1 MGFELYAYQFSR
13 LNHDVPGSGITEW
26 ENSSVRAEVLCSDI
40 FLEAFGHLFR
50 DIDRFRLLSAFGII
64 QNDFLI
70 LNVASPDFKYLTD
83 SHAATGHQLQHQSVT
98 LTPGSEYH
106 LIDLVLFEDVP
117 SMDLGLSEYFS
128 QDAGIAGIGDV
139 FVGGVSE
146 EIEKGFEQR
155 VAEFLGGLPGSL
167 TEPVQENHDFIGC
180 DGFKLPV
187 AKFPV
192 ENGKQ
197 NFIVFSGAFFL
208 NLPDGIP
215 GNNGRRNG
223 LS

>member
-1 MGFELYAYQFSR
+1 
-13 LNHDVPGSGITEW
+13 
-26 ENSSVRAEVLCSDI
+26 
-40 FLEAFGHLFR
+40 
-50 DIDRFRLLSAFGII
+50 
-64 QNDFLI
+64 
-70 LNVASPDFKYLTD
+70 
-83 SHAATGHQLQHQSVT
+83 
-98 LTPGSEYH
+98 
-106 LIDLVLFEDVP
+106 
-117 SMDLGLSEYFS
+117 MDLGLSEYFP

-139 FVGGVSE
+139 FVGGVLE

-167 TEPVQENHDFIGC
+167 TEPVQENHNFIGC

-192 ENGKQ
+192 EDGKQ
-197 NFIVFSGAFFL
+197 NFIVFRGAFFL

-215 GNNGRRNG
+215 DNNERRNG

>member
-1 MGFELYAYQFSR
+1 
-13 LNHDVPGSGITEW
+13 
-26 ENSSVRAEVLCSDI
+26 
-40 FLEAFGHLFR
+40 
-50 DIDRFRLLSAFGII
+50 
-64 QNDFLI
+64 
-70 LNVASPDFKYLTD
+70 
-83 SHAATGHQLQHQSVT
+83 
-98 LTPGSEYH
+98 
-106 LIDLVLFEDVP
+106 
-117 SMDLGLSEYFS
+117 MDLRFSEYFPQNS
-128 QDAGIAGIGDV
+128 SITRIGDV
-139 FVGGVSE
+139 FVGGVLE

-167 TEPVQENHDFIGC
+167 TEPVQENHNFIGC

-223 LS
+223 LCFDKVGKDITITEIVKIQARIG